1 VIGRTRSSGRRR
13 RRFVGAAA
21 ANSSLN
27 IDLACTLP
35 QRADAKSRLPQAGR
49 SLLSLL
55 KGESPT
61 WRNAFVVEYP
71 GQSRFTDGGPPPF
84 RALHTERWLYV
95 SYHNGWC
102 ELYDLRLALYA
113 IRGLAHNPAHA
124 TLRTELAH
132 RLHALNGHRPAVRPL
147 PR

>member
-1 VIGRTRSSGRRR
+1 VIGRTRSSSKK
-13 RRFVGAAA
+13 AAA
-21 ANSSLN
+21 LRRGGRSKQQPQHRPRLH
-27 IDLACTLP
+27 LP

-49 SLLSLL
+49 SLLSPL

-71 GQSRFTDGGPPPF
+71 GQSQFTDGGPRPF

-113 IRGLAHNPAHA
+113 IRDLAHNPAHA

-132 RLHALNGHRPAVRPL
+132 RLHALNGHRPAARPL